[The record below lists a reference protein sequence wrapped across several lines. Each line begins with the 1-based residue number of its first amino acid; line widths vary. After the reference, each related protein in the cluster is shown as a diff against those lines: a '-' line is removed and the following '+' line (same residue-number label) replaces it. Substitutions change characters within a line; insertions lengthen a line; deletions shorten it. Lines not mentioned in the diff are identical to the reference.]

1 MSPLVRLCPCVF
13 RCVRLQKIKIHGK
26 KIFKGCASL
35 VQLQGY
41 KELVCDF
48 KFKSKSQQTQSQT
61 SH

>member
-1 MSPLVRLCPCVF
+1 MSPLVRLRPCVF
-13 RCVRLQKIKIHGK
+13 RCERLPKIKNLWHEN
-26 KIFKGCASL
+26 FKGRASL

-41 KELVCDF
+41 KEPACDF